1 MAQSGRLGRKVTE
14 EDLVSLLDQLSQ
26 QEGQSSGPKIVFNRR
41 DDDWD
46 DMLSNTKASSVAQRR
61 QDDDDDD
68 DFFD

>member
-41 DDDWD
+41 HDDWD
-46 DMLSNTKASSVAQRR
+46 DVLSNTKASSVAQRR